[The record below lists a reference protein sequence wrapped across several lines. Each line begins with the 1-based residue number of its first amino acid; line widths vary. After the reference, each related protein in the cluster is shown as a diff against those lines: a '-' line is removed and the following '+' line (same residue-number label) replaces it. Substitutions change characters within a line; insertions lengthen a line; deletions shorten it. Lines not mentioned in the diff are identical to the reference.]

1 MENEI
6 TSTKLSGI
14 RAKFPLLKD
23 RETVLSEI
31 QNSEKLRNWFEN
43 LKTDEDRNRFL
54 DICTGAR
61 GLRMTYDGYF
71 KYIFDT
77 ELHRDRLEALISV
90 ILGQKVKIKEVLP
103 LESICVGSDKSIVI
117 MDIVV
122 ELEDGSIANVEMQKH
137 GYSFPGERAACYSA
151 DLLLRQYKRVKDT
164 AQDDGNQKKRFVY
177 KDIKPVYTIV
187 FYEKSP
193 KAFHEMNQQAHF
205 IHHAECK
212 ADTGVKLNLL
222 QHFFFIPLD
231 IFRTLYE
238 NKIADTELAAWLM
251 FLSTDNPEAICR
263 LIEAY
268 PCFEAI
274 YRDIY
279 ELTADIEGVMNLFS
293 KELQELD
300 EGTTQYMIDE
310 LTDEVNELKGR
321 TTELEGRTTELEGE
335 NVMLK
340 GRTTKLE
347 GENTEL
353 KGENTELKDEN
364 ASLRAVN
371 KENERKLKKL
381 EAELAKRGIKIASLM

>member
-1 MENEI
+1 
-6 TSTKLSGI
+6 
-14 RAKFPLLKD
+14 
-23 RETVLSEI
+23 
-31 QNSEKLRNWFEN
+31 
-43 LKTDEDRNRFL
+43 
-54 DICTGAR
+54 
-61 GLRMTYDGYF
+61 MTYDGYF

-77 ELHRDRLEALISV
+77 DIHRDRLEALISV

-151 DLLLRQYKRVKDT
+151 DLLLRQYKRVKDN
-164 AQDDGNQKKRFVY
+164 AHAEGDQKKRFVY

-238 NKIADTELAAWLM
+238 NKNADTELAAWLM
-251 FLSTDNPEAICR
+251 FLSTDEPEAICR

-268 PCFEAI
+268 PYFEAL

-310 LTDEVNELKGR
+310 LTDEVNELKGENI
-321 TTELEGRTTELEGE
+321 ELKGRTTELEGE
-335 NVMLK
+335 NI
-340 GRTTKLE
+340 
-347 GENTEL
+347 EL
-353 KGENTELKDEN
+353 KGEN

-371 KENERKLKKL
+371 RENESKLKKL